1 MASKIEK
8 YLELHVLYE
17 IPIKSLELTFG
28 TKKKMDLLST
38 LSNGRGSYLVFEALI
53 RELTGLVQGKKADH
67 ADVNGR
73 LYEQKSYV
81 DLDNKPRNQGKIHTG
96 ASGLFANNSGAKAY
110 KELLKNQDYVE
121 AMRTCKNLGYASNS
135 FYIYTNTGEYNIS
148 VPFRFMTVESKWVI
162 KNVEKENPAIL
173 KREKLLNSII
183 SKTVLK

>member
-1 MASKIEK
+1 M
-8 YLELHVLYE
+8 
-17 IPIKSLELTFG
+17 
-28 TKKKMDLLST
+28 
-38 LSNGRGSYLVFEALI
+38 
-53 RELTGLVQGKKADH
+53 
-67 ADVNGR
+67 
-73 LYEQKSYV
+73 
-81 DLDNKPRNQGKIHTG
+81 DNKPRNQGKIHTG

-148 VPFRFMTVESKWVI
+148 VPFRFITVESKWVI